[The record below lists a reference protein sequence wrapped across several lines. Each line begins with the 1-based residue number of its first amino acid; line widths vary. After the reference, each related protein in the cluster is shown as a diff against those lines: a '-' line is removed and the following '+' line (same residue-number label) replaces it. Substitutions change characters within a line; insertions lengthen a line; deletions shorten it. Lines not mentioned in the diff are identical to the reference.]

1 LQHPELV
8 PGLVEGQ
15 TKFTLGNLLAD
26 YRNKDDLLDR
36 IILLVMI
43 LAWFLPGWLYR
54 FSLKS
59 TSWFWWPL
67 AYLGGEARLAKTPT
81 KFHRKI
87 LGTLWAKTSIGL
99 AFLTVLSFIV
109 VNFIFSG
116 AVFKANPLST
126 VLGYFLIVD
135 WSPRSWQLFV
145 VALAALSITIV
156 FLVDDA
162 NGDYREAVET
172 NDRIELVRVERKFV
186 WIEHLARL
194 RFVFIVLFWIL
205 VGCQTGLYF
214 NSGACWKRVPVNV
227 QAWAEFI
234 YGPRTPPPPTCP

>member
-1 LQHPELV
+1 
-8 PGLVEGQ
+8 
-15 TKFTLGNLLAD
+15 
-26 YRNKDDLLDR
+26 
-36 IILLVMI
+36 
-43 LAWFLPGWLYR
+43 
-54 FSLKS
+54 
-59 TSWFWWPL
+59 
-67 AYLGGEARLAKTPT
+67 
-81 KFHRKI
+81 
-87 LGTLWAKTSIGL
+87 
-99 AFLTVLSFIV
+99 
-109 VNFIFSG
+109 
-116 AVFKANPLST
+116 VFKANPLST